1 MPLRFRFKLS
11 FNKEFEALSSERQD
25 LVTKAL
31 EALDEYFKT
40 GKASYG
46 LRVKKLYESSTGK
59 TYEARISLDLRIVWI
74 QSRDQIV
81 FSLIGNHNDIC
92 RFIKNL

>member
-1 MPLRFRFKLS
+1 MPFRFRIKFS
-11 FNKEFEALSSERQD
+11 FHKTFEALSADKQD

-31 EALDEYFKT
+31 EALDEYYKT

-46 LRVKKLYESSTGK
+46 LRVRKLYESNSGK

-74 QSRDQIV
+74 QTKDEIV
-81 FSLIGNHNDIC
+81 FSLIGNHNDIR